1 MQINELT
8 ENYFKA
14 HPRSFDDKWPS
25 DRYTTDDR
33 NLRRLFEEMQT
44 AGSSSVKLFQTKA
57 KTILGVEFSDDQTGW
72 RATDLLWKRREGEMA
87 DQVGAA

>member
-44 AGSSSVKLFQTKA
+44 AGSSSVKLPVV
-57 KTILGVEFSDDQTGW
+57 L
-72 RATDLLWKRREGEMA
+72 
-87 DQVGAA
+87 